1 MEETTTLELSSR
13 HQLVD
18 LNKKLVNFKL
28 DFNVVSL
35 NDKEFEAIVIH
46 QSDINKHDS
55 LDTIQMKTAPKKI
68 SGDIIADN
76 NVYENYFLILRSN
89 EPQNVEIRTI
99 IQEIEP
105 RIEENLE
112 MEQEDGKTEKAVPF
126 YKTRGCWALIAIALI
141 LLGFYLKDHFFKKTS
156 SNIGNT
162 SPTIVQ
168 SLNEEVVQPLKDNV
182 VTPFVQK
189 LNDTISNVD
198 GMMNDA

>member
-1 MEETTTLELSSR
+1 M
-13 HQLVD
+13 
-18 LNKKLVNFKL
+18 
-28 DFNVVSL
+28 
-35 NDKEFEAIVIH
+35 
-46 QSDINKHDS
+46 
-55 LDTIQMKTAPKKI
+55 
-68 SGDIIADN
+68 
-76 NVYENYFLILRSN
+76 
-89 EPQNVEIRTI
+89 

-112 MEQEDGKTEKAVPF
+112 IEQEDGKAEKAVPF

-168 SLNEEVVQPLKDNV
+168 SLNEDVVQPLKENV